1 MIPAI
6 NRPGQPFRF
15 RNLGAVPALSR
26 RIRLGPAVGR
36 RTGRDTGVGPP
47 PPPRGP
53 APDAQLDEAIRL
65 ALEALESSPAK
76 VPPAVP

>member
-15 RNLGAVPALSR
+15 RNLGALSR

-36 RTGRDTGVGPP
+36 RTGRDTGVAPHLTAGQR
-47 PPPRGP
+47 RGAGQLRP
-53 APDAQLDEAIRL
+53 AAVQAAANDAVQMSLTL
-65 ALEALESSPAK
+65 
-76 VPPAVP
+76 